1 MAIRGVNLAEK
12 EAWVHPE
19 DPGHH
24 EHLDYKKAVEKGY
37 EPEKPTTYYIG
48 NLTASDRIELGDM
61 GATPTMR
68 DGGITMSLRN
78 TQRSYEVVK
87 RGLKGWDNQ
96 LDYSGKPAKF
106 EEGTLRTATGGFQ
119 PCVSDASMVHL
130 PQQII
135 NDLASQILKK
145 NGMTNELEKKFE
157 GASSQSVGLNSVIGD
172 VPDVLMPTNESAA
185 VQTSQNEK

>member
-19 DPGHH
+19 DPGHPDH
-24 EHLDYKKAVEKGY
+24 PEYKAAIEKGQ
-37 EPEKPTTYYIG
+37 EPEKPTTYYLG
-48 NLTASDRIELGDM
+48 NLTAHDRIELGDM

-78 TQRSYEVVK
+78 TQRAYEVVK

-96 LDYSGKPAKF
+96 LDHDGKPAKF

-119 PCVSDASMVHL
+119 KCADDAAMIHL

-135 NDLASQILKK
+135 NDLATEILKK
-145 NGMTNELEKKFE
+145 NGMTNELEKKFD
-157 GASSQSVGLNSVIGD
+157 GASPQSDVLSSVIGD
-172 VPDVLMPTNESAA
+172 APLAPPTSNESADA
-185 VQTSQNEK
+185 PKQQKGK